1 MLIDPSNSHC
11 QINIGDSGSFHIELY
26 SFTVILKLDQQE
38 LEDLIKKIKTR
49 LNLSL
54 EAEEFL
60 YSISK
65 EKILRKGEILIRQGQ
80 VVKNTFF
87 VSAGCLRSYCTDKN
101 GKEHTLLFAIK
112 DWWISDYIAIHTD
125 ELATLTVEC
134 LTKSKV
140 IEFNAKE
147 LDGIHS
153 LFPEFEPYQ
162 RHNLE
167 RHVVS
172 LHRRI
177 MNQLQLSAAERYDL
191 SLKQYPE
198 IEQNT
203 RNFHI
208 ASYLG
213 ITQQSLSRIRAEKVR
228 K

>member
-1 MLIDPSNSHC
+1 M
-11 QINIGDSGSFHIELY
+11 
-26 SFTVILKLDQQE
+26 
-38 LEDLIKKIKTR
+38 EDLINKIKTR
-49 LNLSL
+49 LHLSS
-54 EAEEFL
+54 EAEEFI

-65 EKILRKGEILIRQGQ
+65 EKILLKGEILIHQGQ
-80 VVKNTFF
+80 VVKKTFF
-87 VSAGCLRSYCTDKN
+87 VTAGCLRSYCIDKN

-134 LTKSKV
+134 LTESKV

-147 LDGIHS
+147 LDKIHAC
-153 LFPEFEPYQ
+153 FPEFESYQ

-172 LHRRI
+172 LHKRI
-177 MNQLQLSAAERYDL
+177 LNQLQLTAPERYDL
-191 SLKQYPE
+191 FLEQYPD
-198 IEQNT
+198 IEQHT

-213 ITQQSLSRIRAEKVR
+213 ITQQSLSRIRVEKV
-228 K
+228 KK